1 MILAD
6 TSIWIDHL
14 RAGETGLVS
23 LLNDNQVLTHPM
35 VIGELACGNL
45 HNRDA
50 VLGLLGGLPAVT
62 AATDE
67 EVLFFIKERRMMGL
81 GIWVH
86 RCPPAGSSD
95 AGPVGPAL
103 DAKWTARRSG
113 GRSGSC
119 LRDATG
125 AVAPARPSH
134 PSRDRCTTCKHVFPA
149 TATHAG

>member
-14 RAGETGLVS
+14 RAGEPGLVS

-50 VLGLLGGLPAVT
+50 MLGLLGGLPAIT

-81 GIWVH
+81 GI
-86 RCPPAGSSD
+86 GYID
-95 AGPVGPAL
+95 AHLLAAATLARSVQLWTRNGRLEGVAADL
-103 DAKWTARRSG
+103 DLAYEMPRAR
-113 GRSGSC
+113 
-119 LRDATG
+119 
-125 AVAPARPSH
+125 
-134 PSRDRCTTCKHVFPA
+134 
-149 TATHAG
+149 